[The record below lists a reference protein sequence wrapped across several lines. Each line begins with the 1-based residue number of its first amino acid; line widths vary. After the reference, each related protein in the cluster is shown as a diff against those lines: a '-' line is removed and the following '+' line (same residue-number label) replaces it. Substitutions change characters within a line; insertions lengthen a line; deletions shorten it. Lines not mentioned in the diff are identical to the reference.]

1 MNLWTLRCR
10 DDVVHVAGDLPRVGH
25 LLPSFMLVDPQLN
38 DCSLESLH
46 DRDKAI
52 MTVLSVELA
61 DGARLVDEAREALA
75 GRGVM
80 LVVVSADSPFALRR
94 VAAERNWS
102 GVLLLSTLRGRDFHK
117 DYGVLI
123 AEHPFA
129 GFTAPALVLADFTD
143 TVLAS
148 ERLPDTAASFDWP
161 RMVAVLARRDRLP
174 GRIDALR

>member
-1 MNLWTLRCR
+1 M
-10 DDVVHVAGDLPRVGH
+10 
-25 LLPSFMLVDPQLN
+25 
-38 DCSLESLH
+38 
-46 DRDKAI
+46 
-52 MTVLSVELA
+52 
-61 DGARLVDEAREALA
+61 
-75 GRGVM
+75 
-80 LVVVSADSPFALRR
+80 
-94 VAAERNWS
+94 
-102 GVLLLSTLRGRDFHK
+102 LLLSTLRGRDFHK

>member
-10 DDVVHVAGDLPRVGH
+10 DDEVHVAGDLPHVGH
-25 LLPSFMLVDPQLN
+25 LLPSFMLVDPHLN

-46 DRDKAI
+46 DRTKAI
-52 MTVLSVELA
+52 MTVMSVDLS
-61 DGARLVDEAREALA
+61 DGVRLVEEARAALA
-75 GRGVM
+75 GRGVA
-80 LVVVSADSPFALRR
+80 LVVVSADSPLAHRR
-94 VAAERNWS
+94 VAAERGWD

-143 TVLAS
+143 TVLAV

-161 RMVAVLARRDRLP
+161 RMVEVLGRRIRVPGELGAVR
-174 GRIDALR
+174 